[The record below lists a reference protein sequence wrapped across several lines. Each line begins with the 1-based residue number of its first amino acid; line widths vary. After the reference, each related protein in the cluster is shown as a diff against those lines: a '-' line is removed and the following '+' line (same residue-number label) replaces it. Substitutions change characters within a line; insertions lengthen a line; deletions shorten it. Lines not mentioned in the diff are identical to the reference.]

1 MRSQSF
7 WSLVPCE
14 GMELVL
20 ENTHTVGGPGQLME
34 IVKNAV
40 LSDEMFQLLVT
51 PARRNALKDFLVT
64 HLSAVGPENWTT

>member
-1 MRSQSF
+1 
-7 WSLVPCE
+7 
-14 GMELVL
+14 
-20 ENTHTVGGPGQLME
+20 ME